1 MTKKI
6 NLPCDGDGGKKSIKK
21 EADTITFETS
31 GNCQFTSFDF
41 TGGSGSPYYPPG
53 FSNKDPSSGAGKSVS
68 YDYDATAIPESGYTF
83 EYVTDSSPRLGN
95 GSGTIK
101 ND

>member
-6 NLPCDGDGGKKSIKK
+6 NLPCNGNGGNNSIKK

-31 GNCQFTSFDF
+31 GNCTFTEFNF
-41 TGGSGSPYYPPG
+41 TGGTGNPYYPPG
-53 FSNKDPSSGAGKSVS
+53 FSNKSPLDGVGKSVS
-68 YDYDATAIPESGYTF
+68 YSYDGTAIKDKYTF
-83 EYVTDSSPRLGN
+83 GYDVKTPTMGN

-101 ND
+101 NG

>member
-6 NLPCDGDGGKKSIKK
+6 NVPCNGNGGTHSIKK
-21 EADTITFETS
+21 QAETITFETS
-31 GNCQFTSFDF
+31 GSCTFTSFDF

-53 FSNKDPSSGAGKSVS
+53 FSNKCPSDGVGASVS
-68 YDYDATAIPESGYTF
+68 YSYDGTAIPGGGYTF
-83 EYVTDSSPRLGN
+83 EYMTDGSLKLGN

>member
-21 EADTITFETS
+21 EVATIRFETS
-31 GNCQFTSFDF
+31 GSCQFTSVDF
-41 TGGSGSPYYPPG
+41 TGGSGSPYDPPG
-53 FSNKDPSSGAGKSVS
+53 FSDKEPSNGAGKSVS
-68 YDYDATAIPESGYTF
+68 YKYDGTPIPESGYTF
-83 EYVTDSSPRLGN
+83 EYMTDSSPKLGN